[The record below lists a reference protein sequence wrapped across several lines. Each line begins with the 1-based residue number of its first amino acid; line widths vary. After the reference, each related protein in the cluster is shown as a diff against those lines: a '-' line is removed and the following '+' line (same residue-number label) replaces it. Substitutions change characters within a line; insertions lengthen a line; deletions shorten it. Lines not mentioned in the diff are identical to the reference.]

1 MTVRFGVLGDVEA
14 RVGGRLIELGPA
26 RQRCVLAA
34 LLIDA
39 NQPMP
44 VDQLADRVWGQHP
57 PQRSLETLY
66 SYLSRL
72 RTVLAEVGDA
82 HLSRRSGGYVL
93 GVEADAVDLHRFRH
107 LAAQA
112 RAVDHETRAPALL
125 RDALELWRGTALRS
139 LDTPWANA
147 TRNALEAERVAAERD
162 LTDLRLRLGEHGALL
177 GDLATQSHQ
186 HPLDERL
193 AAQLMLALYR
203 SGRTAD
209 ALAHYRDVRV
219 RLAAELG
226 IDPGNALQ
234 QMHQRILR
242 GDPELATPRTARP
255 AGSGRTTPVT
265 ATSRDRPIPRQL
277 PASPPLFAGRGREL
291 AQIGAAWQTAT
302 ESGDTMAI
310 VTIDGTGGIGK
321 TWLALRWAHEHLS
334 SFPDGQLY
342 VNLRGFDPAD
352 RPLASTEALRGCLD
366 ALGVPAGQI
375 PAALDDRSA
384 LYRTLLSSRRVLVV
398 LDNARDV
405 DHVRPLLPGTPGCLV
420 LVTSRSRLTAL
431 AVTDGATGVSLDLLS
446 TKEARDL
453 LARRLDAARLAA
465 EPAAVE
471 EILTRCARLPLALAI
486 VAARAAA
493 QPAATLTRL
502 TADLRTAAA
511 GLDAFDGGDAASNV
525 RAVFSWS
532 YQTLSVAAARVFRLL
547 GLHPGSD
554 VTAPAAASL
563 AGLPAEQTDRLLAE
577 LTRVNLLTEIVPG
590 RYGRHDLMRAY
601 AAERV
606 QVIESATDR
615 DAALARMLDYYL
627 HTARAATL
635 LLDPHQSPVPM
646 TAPIA
651 GVTLDPPA
659 DYDSAL
665 AWCDAER
672 VALVAAVHRGE
683 EQRNDAVTWRL
694 AVALN
699 TYLHLR
705 SGWEDLVAT
714 QQAGLRC
721 ARRAADLAGQAN
733 CLRALGLVAARVG
746 RLDDAYTH
754 TQDSL
759 TLAEQIGDELGQ
771 ARTQLNLAGISERRQ
786 RYQDAIAHSQRAL
799 DLYRVAGHLAG
810 QARALNSLGW
820 NHAQIGDYPQALV
833 HCGKAVPLHQESGDR
848 SGEANT
854 WDSLGDIHQ
863 RRGDHQQA
871 LNCYRHTLEICR
883 GIGDRHFT
891 AISLTNI
898 GDTAL
903 ACGDQETAR
912 QSWQQ
917 ALEIFTELAPAD
929 ADGVVQRLRTLATVG

>member
-72 RTVLAEVGDA
+72 RTVLADVADA

-93 GVEADAVDLHRFRH
+93 GVEADAVDLYRFRH

-112 RAVDHETRAPALL
+112 RAADHETRAPALL
-125 RDALELWRGTALRS
+125 RDALDLWRGTALRS

-177 GDLATQSHQ
+177 GDLANQANQ

-203 SGRTAD
+203 SGRTGD
-209 ALAHYRDVRV
+209 ALAHYRDIRT

-226 IDPGNALQ
+226 IDPGSALQ

-242 GDPELATPRTARP
+242 SDPELAAPTAP
-255 AGSGRTTPVT
+255 PTGSGRATPAV
-265 ATSRDRPIPRQL
+265 ATSSDRPVPHQL
-277 PASPPLFAGRGREL
+277 PASPALFAGRAREL
-291 AQIGAAWQTAT
+291 ARIGAAWQTAT
-302 ESGDTMAI
+302 DSGDTMAI

-334 SFPDGQLY
+334 WFPDGQLY

-352 RPLASTEALRGCLD
+352 RPLAPTEALRGCLD

-375 PAALDDRSA
+375 PAGLDDRSA
-384 LYRTLLSSRRVLVV
+384 LYRTLLASRRVLVL

-405 DHVRPLLPGTPGCLV
+405 DDVRPLLPGTPGCLV

-446 TKEARDL
+446 TTEARDL
-453 LARRLDAARLAA
+453 LARRLDTARLAA

-493 QPAATLTRL
+493 HPAATLTRL

-532 YQTLSVAAARVFRLL
+532 YQTLSPAAARLFRVL

-563 AGLPAEQTDRLLAE
+563 AGLPLDQTGRLLAE

-590 RYGRHDLMRAY
+590 RFGRHDLMRAY

-606 QVIESATDR
+606 QVIESAPDR
-615 DAALARMLDYYL
+615 DAALARMFDYYL

-646 TAPIA
+646 TPPVA
-651 GVTLDPPA
+651 GVALDPPT
-659 DYDSAL
+659 DYNDAL

-672 VALVAAVHRGE
+672 VALVAAVHRGD
-683 EQRNDAVTWRL
+683 EQRQDAVTWRL

-705 SGWEDLVAT
+705 GGWDDLMAT

-746 RLDDAYTH
+746 RLDDAYAY
-754 TQDSL
+754 TQESL
-759 TLAEQIGDELGQ
+759 GLAAQIGDELGQ

-786 RYQDAIAHSQRAL
+786 RHRDAIAHSEQAL
-799 DLYRVAGHLAG
+799 DLYRQAGHLAG

-820 NHAQIGDYPQALV
+820 NYAEIGDYPQALV

-854 WDSLGDIHQ
+854 WDSLGDIYQ

-871 LNCYRHTLEICR
+871 LICYRHTLEICR

-891 AISLTNI
+891 VISLTNV
-898 GDTAL
+898 GDAAL
-903 ACGDQETAR
+903 AGGDQDTAR
-912 QSWQQ
+912 QSWQE
-917 ALEIFTELAPAD
+917 ALGIITELAPAD
-929 ADGVVQRLRTLATVG
+929 TDGIMQRLRTLTPPG